1 MKQNNMENT
10 GQPGEQLST
19 QDFVNASLIFAKA
32 LDLILKEGEGIVCDI
47 PQGAYLN
54 EKTKKVIVFKKD
66 GQIQIYK
73 SEQDFEEGTTV
84 NLNGE

>member
-1 MKQNNMENT
+1 MENT

-32 LDLILKEGEGIVCDI
+32 LDLILKEGEGIVCNI
-47 PQGAYLN
+47 PQGASLN
-54 EKTKKVIVFKKD
+54 EETKKVIVFKKD

-73 SEQDFEEGTTV
+73 SEQDFEEGTPV

>member
-1 MKQNNMENT
+1 MENT

-54 EKTKKVIVFKKD
+54 EETKKVIVFKKD